1 MSKGPYTV
9 EEPFPGV
16 WDISRGNEFVLT
28 IHNFSKSKA
37 KQVCE
42 LLNEADY
49 RAREE
54 ERAAI
59 GQEWKEPGNEETAA
73 AMQERKLKISCAPGC
88 EAWKI
93 MVSGPD
99 LVYNARSPG
108 NLRRPLHEIASD
120 PLWTGRYG
128 YVDKVVGRVVW
139 LTTPRAWSHTRSGHT
154 AVTEPVPMIGDY
166 TPILPH
172 YVEMRK

>member
-108 NLRRPLHEIASD
+108 NLRRPLHE
-120 PLWTGRYG
+120 
-128 YVDKVVGRVVW
+128 
-139 LTTPRAWSHTRSGHT
+139 
-154 AVTEPVPMIGDY
+154 
-166 TPILPH
+166 
-172 YVEMRK
+172 